1 MLVTWSVTPA
11 FKASLM
17 TSYPS
22 EKKKKK
28 EEKKKKKKK
37 VVFFFFFFFGG
48 FFFPARFC
56 FCLGTGKRGGWW
68 GAH

>member
-48 FFFPARFC
+48 VFEPNTDLWLVSTRQIY
-56 FCLGTGKRGGWW
+56 
-68 GAH
+68 